1 MITEQFRK
9 NNPSNTS
16 PSTKCHFFCLGK
28 ETRAGA
34 VFPLNRAT
42 KGRDISLYKNPR
54 ARLSNVKFVKGPDG
68 TRDGAVRFAGRRNS
82 YVEFPNRG
90 KLDAKD
96 AITLLAWIY
105 HEGKQG
111 PIFNYKTKG
120 WGVHFWMVGPRKL
133 FARFMPRRGRRRVGY
148 VASRRVRPRKWTLVG
163 ATYSKKTGIA
173 RLFIGNRFVAA
184 RRVGRFSLSTRQPVR
199 MGAARH
205 DRRYFKGRIS
215 CMQVYNQA
223 LNRKQI
229 IARRKRCFR
238 SKSSWKILETIC

>member
-1 MITEQFRK
+1 MNTEQFRK

-111 PIFNYKTKG
+111 TYLQLQDKRLGGALLDG
-120 WGVHFWMVGPRKL
+120 WAKETFCEIYAATRPASGRLCCKPPCPSAQMDT
-133 FARFMPRRGRRRVGY
+133 RRRY
-148 VASRRVRPRKWTLVG
+148 IQQKKPASPDSSSAIDSWLQEELVVS
-163 ATYSKKTGIA
+163 AC
-173 RLFIGNRFVAA
+173 
-184 RRVGRFSLSTRQPVR
+184 QP
-199 MGAARH
+199 
-205 DRRYFKGRIS
+205 DS
-215 CMQVYNQA
+215 P
-223 LNRKQI
+223 
-229 IARRKRCFR
+229 
-238 SKSSWKILETIC
+238 